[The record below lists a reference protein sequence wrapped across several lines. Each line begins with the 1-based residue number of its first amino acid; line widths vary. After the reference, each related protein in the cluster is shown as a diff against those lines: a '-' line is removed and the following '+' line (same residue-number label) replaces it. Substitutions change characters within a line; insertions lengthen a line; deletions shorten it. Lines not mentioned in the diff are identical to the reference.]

1 MATFPRY
8 QDTPAHAQ
16 YGKSS
21 LPIMLSRYVLKQ
33 DYPLHSHHFA
43 ELSLVIEGK
52 GTEIVNGKEHRFRR
66 GTVSFLLPH
75 HMHEIRLDHPA
86 VQKYNCMFD
95 INLLYQCPSDR
106 DLANLLLTTG
116 EKLPSHYEL
125 NEEQT
130 TEMIALFDSMFQEYE
145 SKRFAKDSFIRAKLM
160 EAFIYLIRSCLPPDG
175 TINPGLGLAKPK
187 DEGIMEILRYLH
199 VYYQEEITLSTLAA
213 RFNRNASYI
222 SRLFRQNVGQTFTEY
237 LHSLRI
243 GRAAGLLATTSMS
256 ITDIAMEVGF
266 DQSRTFTRVFKEI
279 KGMTPKQY
287 RAAYQIRDT
296 AQKEFTDNR
305 RQK

>member
-1 MATFPRY
+1 
-8 QDTPAHAQ
+8 
-16 YGKSS
+16 
-21 LPIMLSRYVLKQ
+21 
-33 DYPLHSHHFA
+33 
-43 ELSLVIEGK
+43 
-52 GTEIVNGKEHRFRR
+52 
-66 GTVSFLLPH
+66 
-75 HMHEIRLDHPA
+75 
-86 VQKYNCMFD
+86 
-95 INLLYQCPSDR
+95 
-106 DLANLLLTTG
+106 
-116 EKLPSHYEL
+116 
-125 NEEQT
+125 
-130 TEMIALFDSMFQEYE
+130 
-145 SKRFAKDSFIRAKLM
+145 
-160 EAFIYLIRSCLPPDG
+160 
-175 TINPGLGLAKPK
+175 
-187 DEGIMEILRYLH
+187 LH

-243 GRAAGLLATTSMS
+243 GRATGLLATTSMS

-287 RAAYQIRDT
+287 RAAYQIRET